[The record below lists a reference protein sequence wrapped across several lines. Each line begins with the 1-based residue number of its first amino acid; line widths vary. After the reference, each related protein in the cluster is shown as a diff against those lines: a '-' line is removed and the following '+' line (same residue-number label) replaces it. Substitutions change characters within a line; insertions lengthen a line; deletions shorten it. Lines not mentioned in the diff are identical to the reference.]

1 MESWMI
7 LNIAN
12 FVSLVISLFV
22 CVSVIVLVQMNKKK
36 SILLLLPI
44 FNFCFA
50 SGIQIIYIIF
60 CRPYSFQ
67 RETIP
72 ELFRLYFIND
82 SSMVF
87 GFIYIPSI
95 VVGTII
101 PLLVIVISALRQK
114 QNN

>member
-12 FVSLVISLFV
+12 FVSLVISLFI
-22 CVSVIVLVQMNKKK
+22 CVSVIVQMNKKK
-36 SILLLLPI
+36 STLLLLTI

-50 SGIQIIYIIF
+50 SCIQIIYIIF
-60 CRPYSFQ
+60 CRPYSLQ

-72 ELFRLYFIND
+72 DLFRSYFIND

-95 VVGTII
+95 VIGTII

-114 QNN
+114 HNN

>member
-12 FVSLVISLFV
+12 YVSLVISLFV

-36 SILLLLPI
+36 SKLLLLPI

-50 SGIQIIYIIF
+50 SCIQIIYIIF
-60 CRPYSFQ
+60 CRFPYS

-82 SSMVF
+82 TSIVF
-87 GFIYIPSI
+87 VFIYIPAI

-114 QNN
+114 QK